1 MINRNHALLLI
12 VDIQGKLA
20 EIVHQSETL
29 LRNARILIEGANVLD
44 IPIVVTEQYPK
55 GLGHTVPSLTEVLG
69 DASVIEKSS
78 FSCCGEF
85 AFEVRLNELHK
96 TDIIL
101 CGIETHVCVYQT
113 AKDLIGLG
121 FNVHLVTD
129 AVSSRT
135 AENRELGIRAIE
147 QLGARLTGTEMVL
160 FEMLQV
166 SGTEE
171 FKAIS
176 KLVK

>member
-1 MINRNHALLLI
+1 MINRNNALLLV

-20 EIVHQSETL
+20 DIVHQSETL
-29 LRNARILIEGANVLD
+29 VRNAHILIEGAKLLD
-44 IPIVVTEQYPK
+44 IPIVATEQYPK
-55 GLGHTVPSLTEVLG
+55 GLGRTVPSLAEALG

-85 AFEVRLNELHK
+85 TFEVRLNELHK

-113 AKDLIGLG
+113 ARDLIGLG

-147 QLGARLTGTEMVL
+147 HLGARLTGTEMVL
-160 FEMLQV
+160 FEMLEV
-166 SGTEE
+166 SGTDE